1 MKTVKLQKI
10 IKIITS
16 AFLII
21 LFLLT
26 TTLGVVAITKQNNSQ
41 INLSLKY
48 DPEYLIKVEIQNQQ
62 PNEYITIYNSNAP
75 QEANEMYINSI
86 SSNTIILNSNAI
98 TPNEEGNLHFRLT
111 NFGEKIIKCEAQ
123 CGEYA
128 ISTSLQ
134 PNSTTNEFDLQ
145 TGATSE
151 TTSNLGELKISLNFQ
166 EVPYTIQQYSNNED
180 KPTKGTFTNS
190 QGELQTNYYEYYAIY
205 GEYPQQEI
213 EEPSQQ
219 ELSTNFTQLDYNLS
233 VTSDL
238 NQTYDVIS
246 TIYYN
251 KTNKTRYNHSITP
264 NLQSSDSGYIN
275 TWQKFEPIKWIILGA
290 NTQSNEISATNET
303 TGEEYKSYSEENQI
317 LFTTENKTDKTN
329 PVAGKYYYEN
339 GIFYIFDNT
348 LTPQPATSLLLLSEY
363 VLTPYIQ
370 TWNEERVCAGKN
382 FFQTQFLP
390 VFSKNSNDLK
400 YSKTTYIENNY
411 YIEMDGFRTQPYSA
425 NFFLMES
432 TTILTTLNGPY
443 NDNERNLNFNFDIP
457 EQGGEAIDLEISF
470 AYSTYFDNNSFLVAK
485 SSLDKTTPTKYTLR
499 INWYCGFHNIK
510 ENGSSSRQNYVLDTT
525 KICNIRPACVLD
537 VS

>member
-134 PNSTTNEFDLQ
+134 PNSTTKEFDLQ

-166 EVPYTIQQYSNNED
+166 EVPYTIHQYLNNED

-190 QGELQTNYYEYYAIY
+190 QGQLQTNYYEYYAIY

-219 ELSTNFTQLDYNLS
+219 ELSTNFTQLDYNLN

-238 NQTYDVIS
+238 NQTYNVIS

-251 KTNKTRYNHSITP
+251 KINKTRYNHSITP
-264 NLQSSDSGYIN
+264 NLQPGDNDIYGKYIN

-290 NTQSNEISATNET
+290 NTQSDEVSATNET

-329 PVAGKYYYEN
+329 AVAGKYYYEN

-363 VLTPYIQ
+363 VLFPPIDY
-370 TWNEERVCAGKN
+370 NGSHSVGKN
-382 FFQTQFLP
+382 FFSTQFQP
-390 VFSKNSNDLK
+390 VFSKNPNDLK
-400 YSKTTYIENNY
+400 FAKITYLENNIWFLKEYMGDKYIELY
-411 YIEMDGFRTQPYSA
+411 PYFA
-425 NFFLMES
+425 NFFLMGHAKEWGEEIVITS
-432 TTILTTLNGPY
+432 FSI
-443 NDNERNLNFNFDIP
+443 DN
-457 EQGGEAIDLEISF
+457 
-470 AYSTYFDNNSFLVAK
+470 YFDNNTSKIAK
-485 SSLDKTTPTKYTLR
+485 SCLDKATPTEYLLRDGQYDGYKTYSFPSIQQDGSFKTLDLYMYMG
-499 INWYCGFHNIK
+499 NALG
-510 ENGSSSRQNYVLDTT
+510 
-525 KICNIRPACVLD
+525 NIRPACVLD

>member
-134 PNSTTNEFDLQ
+134 PNSTTKEFDLQ

-166 EVPYTIQQYSNNED
+166 EVPYTIHQYSNNED

-233 VTSDL
+233 VTGNSY
-238 NQTYDVIS
+238 QFYDVIS

-264 NLQSSDSGYIN
+264 NMQPGDNGIYGKYIN

-290 NTQSNEISATNET
+290 NTQSDEISATNET

-329 PVAGKYYYEN
+329 AVAGKYYYEN

-348 LTPQPATSLLLLSEY
+348 LTPQPVTSLLLLSEY
-363 VLTPYIQ
+363 VLFPPIDYYQVYHST
-370 TWNEERVCAGKN
+370 GKK
-382 FFQTQFLP
+382 FFSTKFLP
-390 VFSKNSNDLK
+390 VFSRNFNDLK
-400 YSKTTYIENNY
+400 FAKITYLENN
-411 YIEMDGFRTQPYSA
+411 IGFRKVYGGDKYIDLRPYFA
-425 NFFLMES
+425 NFFLMGHATEWAGEIVITS
-432 TTILTTLNGPY
+432 FSI
-443 NDNERNLNFNFDIP
+443 DN
-457 EQGGEAIDLEISF
+457 
-470 AYSTYFDNNSFLVAK
+470 YFDNNTSKIAK
-485 SSLDKTTPTKYTLR
+485 SCLDKETPTEYLLR
-499 INWYCGFHNIK
+499 DSYDSGYKEIYHTAIK
-510 ENGSSSRQNYVLDTT
+510 QDGAHTTFESNYMDNCVAQG
-525 KICNIRPACVLD
+525 NIRPACVLD